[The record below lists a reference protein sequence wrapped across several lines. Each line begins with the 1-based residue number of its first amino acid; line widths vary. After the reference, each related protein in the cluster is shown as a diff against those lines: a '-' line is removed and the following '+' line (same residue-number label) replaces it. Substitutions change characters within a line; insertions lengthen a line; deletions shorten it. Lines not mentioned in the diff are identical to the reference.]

1 VPVRSLALRQA
12 VRGLF
17 RPGNATRPVV
27 VTLAAALTVIL
38 TIGLLERTL
47 DARFVQSYPE
57 DAPNLFFLDLQPGQ
71 RADFERTLGV
81 RAEFFPVVV
90 AQVTAVNGAAVDRE
104 RERRRPRDNFGR
116 DFYLTYRETLLA
128 DEEISQ
134 GRALFDPGIAGPQ
147 VSVLEEVLAMAPVG
161 IGDRLTFR
169 VQGVPVEAVVSS
181 IRRRTE
187 ASPRPFFYFVFPT
200 AVLGEAPQTVFAAA
214 RVPRGEAVAAQNRV
228 AVAFPNVS
236 VIDVGATAAQA
247 AALIGRVSR
256 VVRLFTLLGIAAGLL
271 ITVSSVLATR
281 RARLREAVY
290 YRMLGAGSAFVLRVF
305 ALEGAIIG
313 VGSGLL
319 ALVFAQAIT
328 WGIATWQLD
337 LRWYPFWGESLAAVA
352 AMALVTVAAGL
363 AASLPVLRRKP
374 ADYLRNAEED

>member
-1 VPVRSLALRQA
+1 
-12 VRGLF
+12 
-17 RPGNATRPVV
+17 
-27 VTLAAALTVIL
+27 
-38 TIGLLERTL
+38 
-47 DARFVQSYPE
+47 VQSYPE
-57 DAPNLFFLDLQPGQ
+57 DAPNLFFIDLQPGQ

-81 RAEFFPVVV
+81 SAEFFPVVV

-104 RERRRPRDNFGR
+104 RERRKPRDNFSR
-116 DFYLTYRETLLA
+116 DFYLTYRETLLG
-128 DEEISQ
+128 DEELAR
-134 GRALFDPGIAGPQ
+134 GRTLFDSRIAGPQ
-147 VSVLEEVLAMAPVG
+147 VSVLEEVLDMAPIG

-169 VQGVPVEAVVSS
+169 VQGVPVEAAVSS

-200 AVLGEAPQTVFAAA
+200 ADLGEAPQTVFAAA
-214 RVPRGEAVAAQNRV
+214 RVPKGEAVAAQNRV

-281 RARLREAVY
+281 RARVREAVY
-290 YRMLGAGSAFVLRVF
+290 YRMLGARSAFVLRVF
-305 ALEGAIIG
+305 ALEGALIG